1 MPNFRAISLVTGLV
15 GLGSMSALTL
25 AVLPASAG
33 GSAPTVHLSPF
44 AAGAAGQTKPDDI
57 TKLDGR
63 IYVSFQNNAGKD
75 GTPAGSMSTIVA
87 FNRLGKEVATWSV
100 LGRADGLTAD
110 RFTHTIYASVNE
122 DNNSSLFVINPAD
135 PTPAHYTY
143 SPNPSE
149 IAAGET
155 SSNGGTD
162 SITIGHDGTV
172 YVAHSNPDPG
182 VGNTAA
188 LYTISLSGTTATLTP
203 VFGVQDQAT
212 DVVTGATAALNLTD
226 PDSNRFIP
234 KSAPVLPNTLIQDS
248 QADSQLVFVNKP
260 GTTKQSLGVL
270 NLKNAAGDPT
280 VTPQLDDIVEVTGPG
295 TLYVVDQ
302 AKGTISSIDTSGIT
316 PGTLFV
322 SQPAPAAG
330 DLLNTPDLG
339 LVDPT
344 TGVVTHLGTGLG
356 SPKGLLFVPQH
367 DDRHGG
373 DGGDES

>member
-1 MPNFRAISLVTGLV
+1 MPSLRAISLATGV
-15 GLGSMSALTL
+15 AGLGSMSALTL
-25 AVLPASAG
+25 AALPAAAG
-33 GSAPTVHLSPF
+33 GPAPTVHLSPF
-44 AAGAAGQTKPDDI
+44 AAGAAGQSKPDDV
-57 TKLDGR
+57 TRLDGR

-75 GTPAGSMSTIVA
+75 GSPARSMSTIVA
-87 FNRLGKEVATWSV
+87 FNRHGKEVATWSV

-110 RFTHTIYASVNE
+110 PFTHTVYASVNE
-122 DNNSSLFVINPAD
+122 DNNSSLFVIDPGD

-149 IAAGET
+149 IGAGENM
-155 SSNGGTD
+155 SNGGTD
-162 SITIGHDGTV
+162 SITIGSNGTL

-188 LYTISLSGTTATLTP
+188 LYTISLSGTTATLTR
-203 VFGVQDQAT
+203 VFGVQDPAT
-212 DVVTGATAALNLTD
+212 VVGTGAATTLNLTD

-234 KSAPVLPNTLIQDS
+234 KSAPVLPDTLIQDS

-260 GTTKQSLGVL
+260 GTTKQSLSVL

-280 VTPQLDDIVEVTGPG
+280 VTPQLDDIAEVTGPG

-302 AKGTISSIDTSGIT
+302 ANGTISTIDTSGIT
-316 PGTLFV
+316 AGTLFV

-330 DLLNTPDLG
+330 DLANTPDLG
-339 LVDPT
+339 VVDPT

-367 DDRHGG
+367 DDRQG
-373 DGGDES
+373 DSEDQN